1 MSNALVSSITV
12 SVNVGG
18 APTDVT
24 YDIKDAYARERLE
37 SLSSALYWI
46 GVTTTALSEG
56 STTNP
61 ILIGGNSVTAS
72 EGAVAQYNETEFAW
86 DGGEWQ
92 LLGHGNLG
100 ALAYKNNASGS
111 YTPAGT
117 VNVTQG
123 DDSTTTVNSITAIG
137 TLPSFTVSGENMIF
151 NAGTL
156 PTKGSDTTVVTASG
170 TRTASFSGTAA
181 TITVS

>member
-86 DGGEWQ
+86 DGSEWQ

-170 TRTASFSGTAA
+170 TRTASFSGTVA

>member
-86 DGGEWQ
+86 DGSEWQ

-156 PTKGSDTTVVTASG
+156 PTKGSDTTVVTVSG
-170 TRTASFSGTAA
+170 TRTASFSGTVA

>member
-86 DGGEWQ
+86 DGSEWQ

>member
-18 APTDVT
+18 TPTDVT
-24 YDIKDAYARERLE
+24 YDIKDAYARERLA

-46 GVTTTALSEG
+46 GVTTTALSDG
-56 STTNP
+56 STENP
-61 ILIGGNSVTAS
+61 ISIGGNDVTAS